1 MKKHTKM
8 LFPVLCGILVAVSLI
23 SVMKISDIREYG
35 KLINYVGIVRGA
47 SQRAVKL
54 EMNGQPADDL
64 IEYID
69 NILNELITGEGQF
82 GLVAAGSEEYEEDLR
97 ALKEQWNTV
106 KGDIAG
112 VRGGNPDGALLDSSE
127 KLFEIANQAVFSI
140 EEFSTE
146 SANRITKLIVLAAA
160 FCGIMTAV
168 ASYYSIK
175 RLLELKRT
183 NKELEEIAGRD
194 ELTGALNMEKFY
206 SEANRIMNRKKDEKY
221 AVLYIDFENFR
232 YVNDVFGYEYG
243 DLLLRNYAHLLMDR
257 LAEDEALGRM
267 MADHFV
273 ILRRYGKKEEVL
285 SAQKHID
292 EEFLDSVAAA
302 SKHHLMTMA
311 CGICCREDLPGNADA
326 SVMVNSANFAQK
338 TVKNSP
344 GVKYAFYDE
353 KLHQK
358 LIEETNIRARMQ
370 KGLDDEE
377 FVVYLQPKVGVQ
389 SGEIEGAEALVR
401 WNVPGHGLLAPGLF
415 IPVLEKNLFIGKV
428 DRYVFEKVCRWL
440 RKRLDAGKRMIPI
453 SVNVSK
459 IQFYNSDFIN
469 VYADIKNRYK
479 IPDGL
484 IELELTE
491 SVIFDHEE
499 YLMEMV
505 AQLHRNGFLCSLDD
519 FGSGYSSLGLLKDLA
534 IDVLKMDGMFFRISV
549 NVEREHTIVK
559 SVINMIRELNIC
571 TVAEG
576 VEREDQVEFL
586 KTTGCDL
593 IQGFVYYKPM
603 PIEEFE
609 QLLDTKKEECTEE
622 EPRIPDETRFS
633 RNFANGAGIG
643 PLAAGQGI

>member
-1 MKKHTKM
+1 MKKHAKM

-69 NILNELITGEGQF
+69 CILDELLTGEGRF
-82 GLVAAGSEEYEEDLR
+82 GLIAAKSEDYRKDL
-97 ALKEQWNTV
+97 AVLEEQWSFV

-112 VRGGNPDGALLDSSE
+112 VREGKPDRALLESSE
-127 KLFEIANQAVFSI
+127 KMFEIANQTVFSI
-140 EEFSTE
+140 EEFSRQ
-146 SANRITKLIVLAAA
+146 SADRITKLIILAAA
-160 FCGIMTAV
+160 VCGIAAAA
-168 ASYYSIK
+168 ASYFYIK
-175 RLLELKRT
+175 RLLDLKHT
-183 NKELEEIAGRD
+183 NRELEDMAGRD
-194 ELTGALNMEKFY
+194 ELTGAYNTEKFY
-206 SEANRIMNRKKDEKY
+206 SEANRIMSLEKEDKF
-221 AVLYIDFENFR
+221 AILYVDFENFR

-243 DLLLRNYAHLLMDR
+243 DLLLQNYARLLMGG
-257 LAEDEALGRM
+257 LAENEALGRL

-273 ILRRYGKKEEVL
+273 ILRHYERKEDVL
-285 SAQKHID
+285 NTQKAVD
-292 EEFLDSVAAA
+292 KEFLDSVAAA
-302 SKHHLMTMA
+302 SNHHLMAVA
-311 CGICCREDLPGNADA
+311 CGICCREDLPGAADA

-338 TVKNSP
+338 TVKNTP
-344 GVKYAFYDE
+344 EVKYAFYDE
-353 KLHQK
+353 KTHQK
-358 LIEETNIRARMQ
+358 LIEETNIRSRMQ

-377 FVVYLQPKVGVQ
+377 FVVYFQPKVGVQ

-401 WNVPGHGLLAPGLF
+401 WNVPGHGLLSPGLF
-415 IPVLEKNLFIGKV
+415 IPILEKNLFIGKV
-428 DRYVFEKVCRWL
+428 DRFVFEKVCHWL
-440 RKRLDAGKRMIPI
+440 RKRLDCGERVMPI

-469 VYADIKNRYK
+469 VYTGIKNRYA

-484 IELELTE
+484 IEIELTE
-491 SVIFDHEE
+491 SVIFEHEE

-505 AQLHRNGFLCSLDD
+505 RELHQNGFLCSLDD
-519 FGSGYSSLGLLKDLA
+519 FGSGYSSLGLLKDLP

-559 SVINMIRELNIC
+559 SVINMIRELNIR

-576 VEREDQVEFL
+576 VERQEQVEFL

-603 PIEEFE
+603 PVEAFEEI
-609 QLLDTKKEECTEE
+609 LDAKKEKC
-622 EPRIPDETRFS
+622 
-633 RNFANGAGIG
+633 AGAKRRVQAESHISHGFTKGSGVG
-643 PLAAGQGI
+643 PFAAGQGT

>member
-1 MKKHTKM
+1 MKKYAKM

-23 SVMKISDIREYG
+23 SVMKISDIRDYG

-54 EMNGQPADDL
+54 EMNGRPADDL
-64 IEYID
+64 IQYID
-69 NILNELITGEGQF
+69 SILNELITGEGQF
-82 GLVAAGSEEYEEDLR
+82 GLVSAGTEEYAEDL
-97 ALKEQWNTV
+97 LMLEEQWNTV
-106 KGDIAG
+106 KKDIAG
-112 VRGGNPDGALLDSSE
+112 VRDGYPDGALLDSSE
-127 KLFEIANQAVFSI
+127 KLFGIANQTVFSI

-146 SANRITKLIVLAAA
+146 SAKRITGLIILASA
-160 FCGIMTAV
+160 FCGIVTAV

-175 RLLELKRT
+175 RMLELKHT
-183 NKELEEIAGRD
+183 NKELEGLAGRD
-194 ELTGALNMEKFY
+194 ELTGAFNMEKFY
-206 SEANRIMNRKKDEKY
+206 SEADRIMKREKDNNF
-221 AVLYIDFENFR
+221 AILYLDFDNFR

-243 DLLLRNYAHLLMDR
+243 DLLLRNYAGFLLDS
-257 LAEDEALGRM
+257 LEEDEVLGRM

-273 ILRRYGKKEEVL
+273 ILRRYRKREDVL
-285 SAQKHID
+285 NAQKAID
-292 EEFLDSVAAA
+292 EVFLDSVASS
-302 SKHHLMTMA
+302 SKHHLMAIA
-311 CGICCREDLPGNADA
+311 CGICCREDQPGAADA
-326 SVMVNSANFAQK
+326 SVLVNSARFAQK
-338 TVKNSP
+338 IVKKTP
-344 GVKYAFYDE
+344 EKRYAFYDE
-353 KLHQK
+353 KIHQK

-370 KGLDDEE
+370 KGIDDEE
-377 FVVYLQPKVGVQ
+377 FLVYLQPKVGVR

-401 WNVPGHGLLAPGLF
+401 WNIPGHGLLAPGLF

-440 RKRLDAGKRMIPI
+440 RKRLDCEECVMPI

-469 VYADIKNRYK
+469 AYAEIKNRYG

-484 IELELTE
+484 IEIELTE
-491 SVIFDHEE
+491 SVIFEHEA

-505 AQLHRNGFLCSLDD
+505 TQLHENGFLCSLDD

-549 NVEREHTIVK
+549 NVEKEHTIVK

-576 VEREDQVEFL
+576 VEREEQVEFL

-603 PIEEFE
+603 PIKEFE
-609 QLLDTKKEECTEE
+609 KLVDTQQEERTGAERRTPDE
-622 EPRIPDETRFS
+622 FRIPRD
-633 RNFANGAGIG
+633 FAPGAGAG
-643 PLAAGQGI
+643 PIAIGQGS

>member
-1 MKKHTKM
+1 MKKHAKM

-64 IEYID
+64 IGYID
-69 NILNELITGEGQF
+69 SILNELLTGEGQF
-82 GLVAAGSEEYEEDLR
+82 GLVTANSVDYTDDLAALE
-97 ALKEQWNTV
+97 EQWDIV
-106 KGDIAG
+106 KEDIAG
-112 VRGGNPDGALLDSSE
+112 VREGKQGGALLESSE
-127 KLFEIANQAVFSI
+127 RLFEIANQTVFSI
-140 EEFSTE
+140 EKFSTQ
-146 SANRITKLIVLAAA
+146 SADRITRLIIIAAA
-160 FCGIMTAV
+160 VCGIAAAI
-168 ASYYSIK
+168 ASYYYIK
-175 RLLELKRT
+175 RLLDLKYT
-183 NKELEEIAGRD
+183 NRELEDIAGRD
-194 ELTGALNMEKFY
+194 ELTGAFNTEKFY
-206 SEANRIMNRKKDEKY
+206 LEANRMMSREKDGNF
-221 AVLYIDFENFR
+221 AVLYVDFENFR
-232 YVNDVFGYEYG
+232 YVNDVFGYDYG
-243 DLLLRNYAHLLMDR
+243 DLLLKNYAR
-257 LAEDEALGRM
+257 LVMGRMGENEALGRV

-273 ILRRYGKKEEVL
+273 ILRHYEKKEDVL
-285 SAQKHID
+285 NAQKEID

-302 SKHHLMTMA
+302 SNHDLMTVA
-311 CGICCREDLPGNADA
+311 CGICCREDLPGTADA
-326 SVMVNSANFAQK
+326 AVMVNSANFAQK
-338 TVKNSP
+338 TVKNTP
-344 GVKYAFYDE
+344 GVKYGFYDE
-353 KLHQK
+353 KIHQK
-358 LIEETNIRARMQ
+358 LIEETNIRSRMQ

-389 SGEIEGAEALVR
+389 GGEIEGAEALVR
-401 WNVPGHGLLAPGLF
+401 WNVPGHGLLSPGLF

-428 DRYVFEKVCRWL
+428 DRYVFEKVCCWL
-440 RKRLDAGKRMIPI
+440 RKRLDCGARVMPI

-469 VYADIKNRYK
+469 VYAEIKNRYK

-484 IELELTE
+484 IEIELTE
-491 SVIFDHEE
+491 SVIFEHEE

-505 AQLHRNGFLCSLDD
+505 TQLHRNGFLCSLDD

-593 IQGFVYYKPM
+593 IQGFIYYKPM
-603 PIEEFE
+603 PIEDFE
-609 QLLDTKKEECTEE
+609 KLIDAGKEQCAGADS
-622 EPRIPDETRFS
+622 RIPAETRVS
-633 RNFANGAGIG
+633 RNFTKGAGVG
-643 PLAAGQGI
+643 PIAVGQGI